1 MHSIP
6 RLQCYDSICHKPSA
20 ANLLTKRVLESEHY
34 LGFRA
39 GNCGHCV
46 REKRVGIQRFNATKD
61 ISQNESDKKLSIW
74 ERQGWS
80 SIDKGRERGDVLAPP
95 EKDNLIPNE
104 KDPTMIRC
112 IYLILLSSG

>member
-1 MHSIP
+1 MPAIAGIVFVRNVLAYSVLMQQKIFHS
-6 RLQCYDSICHKPSA
+6 
-20 ANLLTKRVLESEHY
+20 
-34 LGFRA
+34 
-39 GNCGHCV
+39 
-46 REKRVGIQRFNATKD
+46 
-61 ISQNESDKKLSIW
+61 NESDKKLSMW